1 MQPQLGHAFL
11 ENVICALK
19 IDPLALNPAGQVVCC
34 IIPLNQPGSNLY
46 LFVQMCWKMQFLPW
60 IISTSTAPRVLI
72 LILILKSLPSQQ
84 VFYSANWLFFWWPS
98 IIGKIQSKSILYVV
112 FQDAFGIVCLPVQS
126 DIQWSKGFKLEQHK
140 AKLIFYSIIF
150 FIHLMFFSVMGL
162 TNAWFES

>member
-11 ENVICALK
+11 ENVIVPWRL
-19 IDPLALNPAGQVVCC
+19 ILLPLSL
-34 IIPLNQPGSNLY
+34 LDK

-72 LILILKSLPSQQ
+72 LKSLPSQQ
-84 VFYSANWLFFWWPS
+84 VFYSANLLFFWWPS
-98 IIGKIQSKSILYVV
+98 IIGKIQSKLIFYVV
-112 FQDAFGIVCLPVQS
+112 FQDAFVIVCLPVQS
-126 DIQWSKGFKLEQHK
+126 DIQWSKGFKLEEHR

-150 FIHLMFFSVMGL
+150 FILLMFFSAMGL